1 MKKRETTFQEAY
13 FFMRKKDVNILSR
26 DGYFLQDSKSLLLN
40 LKTSASVRPPKR
52 TDSDRY
58 ADMTYS
64 CLVFGSETHIK
75 PH

>member
-1 MKKRETTFQEAY
+1 MKKRETTFQEDY
-13 FFMRKKDVNILSR
+13 FFTRKKDVNILSR
-26 DGYFLQDSKSLLLN
+26 DGYFLRDSKSLLLN
-40 LKTSASVRPPKR
+40 LKTSATIRPKK

-64 CLVFGSETHIK
+64 CLDFGSETHIK